1 MACSSYVLYILWQ
14 QETNFF
20 HESVPGECRHDKDGH
35 LTFYPKLC
43 RKRITAGAP
52 TIHCQSNVLFAI
64 RARQT
69 WSYLF
74 AKEGW
79 DCIRPERQQV
89 ALNLKAIEDVSET
102 PQVQQHK
109 KHYRTYCYTNTE
121 RLTQQNRSLRLA
133 LYQWWW
139 WRIPCWH
146 PTIIWNQPCCHFL
159 RHLTRSRGS

>member
-1 MACSSYVLYILWQ
+1 MAWSSYVLYILCQ
-14 QETNFF
+14 QETNFSR
-20 HESVPGECRHDKDGH
+20 ESVPGECRHDKDGH
-35 LTFYPKLC
+35 LSFYPNC
-43 RKRITAGAP
+43 AGKELRQALLP
-52 TIHCQSNVLFAI
+52 FIANAMSCLPSEQDKPEVIYLLKKAGIVFA
-64 RARQT
+64 
-69 WSYLF
+69 L
-74 AKEGW
+74 K
-79 DCIRPERQQV
+79 DNKV

-109 KHYRTYCYTNTE
+109 KHYRTYYYTNTE
-121 RLTQQNRSLRLA
+121 RLTQQNRSLRLP